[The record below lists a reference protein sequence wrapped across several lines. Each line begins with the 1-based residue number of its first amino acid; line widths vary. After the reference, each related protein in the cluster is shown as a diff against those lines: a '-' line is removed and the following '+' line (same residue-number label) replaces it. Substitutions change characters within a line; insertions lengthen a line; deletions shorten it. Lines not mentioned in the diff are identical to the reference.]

1 MNVHV
6 YTTMFSTL
14 WLQKNVAYALDI
26 ILLLLF
32 NSASTC
38 VCVCVC
44 VCVVLSYRWRYCLRN
59 RIHDCL
65 VPHRPV
71 INREIRF

>member
-32 NSASTC
+32 NSASTIVCVCLC

-44 VCVVLSYRWRYCLRN
+44 GAEL
-59 RIHDCL
+59 
-65 VPHRPV
+65 PM
-71 INREIRF
+71 EILFKKQNP